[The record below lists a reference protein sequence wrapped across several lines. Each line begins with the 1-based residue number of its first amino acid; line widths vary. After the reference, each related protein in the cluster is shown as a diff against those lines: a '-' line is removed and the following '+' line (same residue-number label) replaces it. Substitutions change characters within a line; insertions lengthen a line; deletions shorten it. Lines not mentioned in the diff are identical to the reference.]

1 MYFIFIGVFTCGP
14 ASVKAIKQGKLY
26 LGFDTRFLFAEV
38 NGDRIHWTIDA
49 EGNMEAIAEEKTIV
63 GRFLS
68 TKAVNTISREDVTSS
83 YRYAEGITIAVQ
95 HDIIYLMLIKEC
107 GLAYLFFVPFN
118 DKLIY

>member
-1 MYFIFIGVFTCGP
+1 MCFIFIGVFTCGP

-68 TKAVNTISREDVTSS
+68 TKAVNTISREDVTNS
-83 YRYAEGITIAVQ
+83 YRYAEGTSITVQ
-95 HDIIYLMLIKEC
+95 DDIIYLMFIKE
-107 GLAYLFFVPFN
+107 
-118 DKLIY
+118 